1 MNVMFRYSEITYSL
15 SVKREELQIF
25 ITKNIKEAVMVW
37 RGINAC
43 FSKARHYAKKQSS
56 AINSQICKKKSLN
69 HPIYFSF

>member
-43 FSKARHYAKKQSS
+43 LLKLGIMLKSKVQQLILRYARR
-56 AINSQICKKKSLN
+56 N
-69 HPIYFSF
+69 H